1 MVLQA
6 PDEPSFLS
14 FSPDNDIPPIDSIY
28 ISSPHRKINN
38 ETGESTLQGVFVCR
52 RVTVAFL
59 KEMRPFFSL

>member
-6 PDEPSFLS
+6 PDEPPFLS

-38 ETGESTLQGVFVCR
+38 ETSESTLQGVFVCR
-52 RVTVAFL
+52 IVTVAFL

>member
-6 PDEPSFLS
+6 PDEPQFLS

-38 ETGESTLQGVFVCR
+38 ETA
-52 RVTVAFL
+52 RVHY
-59 KEMRPFFSL
+59 KECLYVEK